1 MAASL
6 TGRTFT
12 LSPYD
17 RGSGPVSTINALF
30 ESAAQEFCD
39 RVIGVI
45 LTGLL
50 KDGTTGLQAIHDGGG
65 ITIVQDP
72 QDAVSEHACE
82 RDARFTG
89 HILSKVSRHWCNP

>member
-1 MAASL
+1 MPPGMAASL

-72 QDAVSEHACE
+72 QDAEYPSMPANAMQDNRSHFV
-82 RDARFTG
+82 
-89 HILSKVSRHWCNP
+89 